1 MALGRWTSRFLQIIG
16 FAGLI
21 VCLALAVALLLGR
34 SFVAVAIGDVFVTAD
49 TSISS
54 GLSSIDDA
62 RNRLTG
68 GATSLDDLVGSLGSV
83 PATAAVPAAVA
94 AKVSSV
100 VDTYA
105 PARDRFV
112 AAREQARTALRYVEA
127 ASRIVPGITVP
138 TGVND
143 ALVAADDRLTRIDG
157 ALNSLRGAAR
167 ATAGD
172 LAAAATSLRDAAT
185 SAVDAASNMRT
196 QVETL
201 QARLVDI
208 HASVDQV
215 IWLGT
220 GALLAVVGYVALL
233 NVLIIWLARRR
244 PKAQPVAEPVA
255 IEASPGQ

>member
-1 MALGRWTSRFLQIIG
+1 MALGRWTSRVLQILG
-16 FAGLI
+16 FAGLV
-21 VCLALAVALLLGR
+21 VCLALAVALVLGR
-34 SFVAVAIGDVFVTAD
+34 SFVAVRIGDVFITAD

-54 GLSSIDDA
+54 GLASIDDA

-68 GATSLDDLVGSLGSV
+68 GATSLDELVGSLGSV
-83 PATAAVPAAVA
+83 PANAAVPAAVA

-100 VDTYA
+100 VDSYA
-105 PARDRFV
+105 PARDRYV
-112 AAREQARTALRYVEA
+112 AAREQARAALRYVEA
-127 ASRIVPGITVP
+127 ASSVVPGITVP
-138 TGVND
+138 SGVND

-157 ALNSLRGAAR
+157 ALNGLRGAAR

-185 SAVDAASNMRT
+185 SAVDAASTLRT

-201 QARLVDI
+201 QGRLVDI

-233 NVLIIWLARRR
+233 NLLILWLARRR
-244 PKAQPVAEPVA
+244 PRAASVAEPVV
-255 IEASPGQ
+255 EASPGQ